1 MGGDGITKLI
11 LDGLVLVMLAVTV
24 FYAGRLSLHLKTFR
38 DSRKSLEGLLDR
50 LSQNIDHAERAI
62 AGMREV
68 ARESGQALHE
78 KIKDAQALTDELQV
92 MQEAGNNLAGR
103 LEKLAD
109 RNASHHDFSF
119 EQSAPIRAGEARGF
133 AIRDAEFE
141 RDDLEDEAE
150 LSGFS
155 DDTMP
160 SSFSSRAE
168 QELFEALQRGG
179 GRKPKG
185 GKGLS

>member
-1 MGGDGITKLI
+1 MGGEGITKLI

-68 ARESGQALHE
+68 ARDSGAALHE
-78 KIKDAQALTDELQV
+78 KIKDAQVLADELQV

-109 RNASHHDFSF
+109 RNAMNSDFSF
-119 EQSAPIRAGEARGF
+119 EKSAPIRAGESKGF
-133 AIRDAEFE
+133 AIRDTEFE
-141 RDDLEDEAE
+141 RGDLGDEAE

-155 DDTMP
+155 DDAA
-160 SSFSSRAE
+160 SSNFASRAE

-185 GKGLS
+185 GKGLL